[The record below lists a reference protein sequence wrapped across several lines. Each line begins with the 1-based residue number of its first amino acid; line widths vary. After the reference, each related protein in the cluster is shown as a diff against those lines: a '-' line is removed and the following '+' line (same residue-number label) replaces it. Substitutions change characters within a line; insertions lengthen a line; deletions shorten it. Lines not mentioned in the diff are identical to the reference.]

1 MVPAVA
7 KPWALQTISERIV
20 TAVERIEDRRR
31 RVTAALE
38 AGGVPYAVVGGNAV
52 AAWVATVDPAATRFT
67 KDVDILL
74 RRADLDAA
82 VRAVG
87 VAGFFHHQTLG
98 VDMFIDGPDGGAKD
112 AVHLLFALEKVKPTD
127 VMPTPDVHPAER
139 PDDFNVVALESLVR
153 MKLNAFRRKDQV
165 HLIDMLDVG
174 LIDTTWPA
182 RYPPE
187 LAARLQELID
197 TPEG

>member
-1 MVPAVA
+1 
-7 KPWALQTISERIV
+7 
-20 TAVERIEDRRR
+20 
-31 RVTAALE
+31 
-38 AGGVPYAVVGGNAV
+38 
-52 AAWVATVDPAATRFT
+52 
-67 KDVDILL
+67 
-74 RRADLDAA
+74 
-82 VRAVG
+82 
-87 VAGFFHHQTLG
+87 
-98 VDMFIDGPDGGAKD
+98 
-112 AVHLLFALEKVKPTD
+112 VKPTD